1 METHGD
7 PLAASSSQRVHV
19 VDPSGSGFVATSSPN
34 SPFPLPH
41 SFLPN
46 SSLAFFFFFPSLPVH
61 FSVISFPLFL
71 LRPQRLGSI
80 GTREGVI
87 QKNLS
92 GLLPV
97 RDFRMDPSLLYS
109 LPLLALSPNLLVV
122 WIFLSVAFLLAKLRC
137 S

>member
-1 METHGD
+1 MSPCGSCFLSTPYFSHI
-7 PLAASSSQRVHV
+7 PLINLPFLCWHICVPSVYSSS
-19 VDPSGSGFVATSSPN
+19 SSSVA
-34 SPFPLPH
+34 
-41 SFLPN
+41 
-46 SSLAFFFFFPSLPVH
+46 
-61 FSVISFPLFL
+61 LFL
-71 LRPQRLGSI
+71 LFCRSTSLPLFSPLAPRLASV

-97 RDFRMDPSLLYS
+97 RDLRLDPSLMYS

-122 WIFLSVAFLLAKLRC
+122 WIFLSMAYFLAKIRC